1 MAKTIRWL
9 TTAEAAERASCTQ
22 KTIRRAVRQGRL
34 HAARIR
40 GGELRFLENWIAEW
54 LVDQVAPEDGEI
66 DMAIEAAPSRR
77 TGLPALA

>member
-9 TTAEAAERASCTQ
+9 TTDEAAERACCSP

-34 HAARIR
+34 AAARIR
-40 GGELRFLENWIAEW
+40 GGELRFLDSWIDEW

-66 DMAIEAAPSRR
+66 DIAIDAASSRPS
-77 TGLPALA
+77 GLPALA